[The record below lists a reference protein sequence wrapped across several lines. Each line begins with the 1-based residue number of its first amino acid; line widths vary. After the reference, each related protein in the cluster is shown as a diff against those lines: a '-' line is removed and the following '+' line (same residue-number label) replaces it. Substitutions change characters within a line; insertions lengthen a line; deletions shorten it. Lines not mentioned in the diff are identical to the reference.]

1 MLKHIFLTLL
11 ALTICGTEVQAALTY
26 QGRFNPNLSMT
37 QLFKREYPEWQQSI
51 IYIFTNNN
59 QCYECPQTISL
70 IEQIYN
76 EAYAGIYNLQVINY
90 QEDTMYNYAETY
102 NLTRPL
108 EVVLARVRDGAIR
121 GYRKL
126 ENLEDNI
133 SDVVSFRDFFEN
145 QVNEYLGN

>member
-1 MLKHIFLTLL
+1 MFKYIFCVLV
-11 ALTICGTEVQAALTY
+11 ALICGTEAQAALTY
-26 QGRFNPNLSMT
+26 QGRFNPNLSMSS
-37 QLFKREYPEWQQSI
+37 LFKREYPEWQQSI

-59 QCYECPQTISL
+59 PCYECAETVSL

-76 EAYAGIYNLQVINY
+76 EAYSGVYSLQVINY

-102 NLTRPL
+102 HLTRPL
-108 EVVLARVRDGAIR
+108 EVVLAKVRDGAIR
-121 GYRKL
+121 GYIKL

-145 QVNEYLGN
+145 KVNQYLGN